1 MIFISSIDIYISHDV
16 PTEFF
21 RNLIV
26 EYPLGIYNKTDDGLN
41 WFTLTVKSETFDSD
55 AKHDSIQVRLTW
67 FADKDD
73 ENLMDDYHADP
84 ANYTP

>member
-1 MIFISSIDIYISHDV
+1 MPADY
-16 PTEFF
+16 F

-26 EYPLGIYNKTDDGLN
+26 KYPLGTYDRNGKTN
-41 WFTLTVKSETFDSD
+41 WFALVVKEQLFDS
-55 AKHDSIQVRLTW
+55 KVTLTW
-67 FADKDD
+67 FALDD